1 MKSNI
6 MITTIWNNIL
16 QKLEEHLSKATKTK
30 GQNKHVTSWCKSGT
44 RTRGPRE
51 PGTWD
56 SGPPSKFKSRTRT
69 RDLGNLGPGTQDS
82 PPSLKVGPGT
92 PLKFE
97 SGTPGPPSKFKS
109 GTPGPPTKF
118 KSGTFI
124 IIFLHCSTYFVLD
137 ILFYIYMVIIF
148 TNSRYS
154 KLHSLF
160 GTHSPFL
167 RTF

>member
-16 QKLEEHLSKATKTK
+16 QKLEEHLSKATKAK

-44 RTRGPRE
+44 RTRGPQE

-56 SGPPSKFKSRTRT
+56 SGPPSKFKSRTRA
-69 RDLGNLGPGTQDS
+69 RDLRNLGPGTQDS

-97 SGTPGPPSKFKS
+97 SGTPGPP
-109 GTPGPPTKF
+109 TKF
-118 KSGTFI
+118 KSGTLI
-124 IIFLHCSTYFVLD
+124 IIFLHCSTCFVLD

-160 GTHSPFL
+160 GSHSPFL
-167 RTF
+167 